1 MARKAGFSI
10 RGLFLN
16 SRIMADKTES
26 VVLEFTVDE
35 SDAVESINS
44 LTKANKELRAERNA
58 LNLQSEQ
65 GKKRATEINALLDQ
79 NTNKIKTNVSAL
91 EKQKINIGNYK
102 SALDGVHPALGKV
115 GEGLEAGASGFKAMT
130 LQALRFIATPIG
142 AILAAIVAV
151 FTLLKT
157 ALSENDA
164 LMDKF
169 EDVTKAVSVV
179 LDVLVSRVAKLG
191 EALVALFEGDF
202 DKAIDLTADAF
213 SGLAAEIGAAV
224 KQQQLFLNASRKL
237 TDDTRALNIEIAR
250 TENQLKL
257 LDKASKNVNLT
268 FDEQEKLVRDA
279 IALNENLVKQK
290 EDLAR
295 RDLVI
300 TARQLR
306 VAQEFQQK
314 SNENFDQYVKRLLDS
329 SALGDKEKDKL
340 AEKIIALENARG
352 ASLDDQA
359 KRENALAAIEEKRT
373 AALEKQTKA
382 LGDNTDAR
390 AARIAALEREQK
402 GDRVSD
408 PLEDAF
414 QTTIKVETD
423 LTSLMKDQLSER
435 QKNLDEYYKKNAA
448 DAEKAA
454 QLEIEVERDKMIA
467 VTGFIHNL
475 QQVAHQD
482 TVAFKALASAQ
493 TLINTWA
500 AAQAA
505 YKSGANINV
514 AFGIISAAAAVAA
527 GLANV
532 ARINSVEFAEG
543 GFTGYGPKMQPA
555 GIVHAGEV
563 VWSQA
568 DVARVGGPHVAN
580 SMRPTFRGY
589 ADGGIVSNSLSAP
602 IDQQLA
608 IANIVKNMPTPEV
621 SVVEINKGQRRVK
634 VKEQISRR

>member
-1 MARKAGFSI
+1 MAEQKETVI
-10 RGLFLN
+10 
-16 SRIMADKTES
+16 
-26 VVLEFTVDE
+26 LEFDIDE
-35 SDAVESINS
+35 SDAIESINS

-179 LDVLVSRVAKLG
+179 LDVLISRVAKLG

-202 DKAIDLTADAF
+202 DRAIDLTAQSF

-237 TDDTRALNIEIAR
+237 TDDTRNLNIEIAR

-268 FDEQEKLVRDA
+268 FDEQEELVRKA

-306 VAQEFQQK
+306 VAKEFQQQ

-390 AARIAALEREQK
+390 AARIAALEREQR
-402 GDRVSD
+402 GERTD
-408 PLEDAF
+408 PLQDAF
-414 QTTIKVETD
+414 DTTVKVETD
-423 LTSLMKDQLSER
+423 LTSLMKDQLAER
-435 QKNLDEYYKKNAA
+435 QKNLSDYYTKAAA

-454 QLEIEVERDKMIA
+454 QLEVQAERDKMIA
-467 VTGFIHNL
+467 VTAFIHNL

-482 TVAFKALASAQ
+482 TVAFKALATAQ
-493 TLINTWA
+493 ALINTYA
-500 AAQAA
+500 AANAA
-505 YKSGANINV
+505 FKSGSSINI

-532 ARINSVEFAEG
+532 ARINNVQFAEG
-543 GFTGYGPKMQPA
+543 GVVLRGPSHAQGGIPIEAEGNEIILTKGVYNNPSLRAAASAINVA
-555 GIVHAGEV
+555 G
-563 VWSQA
+563 
-568 DVARVGGPHVAN
+568 GG
-580 SMRPTFRGY
+580 RRF
-589 ADGGIVSNSLSAP
+589 ADGGLVSGSLSAP

-608 IANIVKNMPTPEV
+608 LANIVKNIGPFEV
-621 SVVEINKGQRRVK
+621 SAVEVTKVQKRVA
-634 VKEQISRR
+634 VKEKISRR